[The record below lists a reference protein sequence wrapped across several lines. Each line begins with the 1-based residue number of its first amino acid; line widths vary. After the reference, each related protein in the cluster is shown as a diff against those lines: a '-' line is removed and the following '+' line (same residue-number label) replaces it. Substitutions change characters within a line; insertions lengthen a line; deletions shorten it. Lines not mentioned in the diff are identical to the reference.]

1 MKNDKIKLVSFE
13 GDEFIVDK
21 YTASMST
28 VILNIL
34 EVMTAEEDTIPLPN
48 IKTPILK
55 KIIEY
60 MEYHINNPAEEIP
73 KPLITSNLQ
82 DVVSS
87 WDYDFVNTDK
97 ETLYEL
103 IEASNYLDIKPLL
116 DLTCGKIA
124 SMMKDKTTE
133 EIRAEFDIVNDFT
146 REEEKQVGYGKKT
159 DGAVTSEEVTR
170 DEGLTNV
177 CVCSSRWAVPRPTK
191 GLKKTSAKG
200 KKQAGETK
208 QTKQHR
214 RSRPSS
220 TDEAVQKKQS
230 RRSRQYEAD
239 QTDHI
244 N

>member
-1 MKNDKIKLVSFE
+1 MKNEKIKLVSFE

-28 VILNIL
+28 VIMNIL

-48 IKTPILK
+48 IKTQILK

-60 MEYHINNPAEEIP
+60 MEYHIHNPADEIP

-146 REEEKQVGYGKKT
+146 REEEKQIR
-159 DGAVTSEEVTR
+159 EE
-170 DEGLTNV
+170 N
-177 CVCSSRWAVPRPTK
+177 RWC
-191 GLKKTSAKG
+191 G
-200 KKQAGETK
+200 
-208 QTKQHR
+208 
-214 RSRPSS
+214 
-220 TDEAVQKKQS
+220 D
-230 RRSRQYEAD
+230 
-239 QTDHI
+239 I
-244 N
+244 

>member
-1 MKNDKIKLVSFE
+1 MKNEKIKLVSFE

-60 MEYHINNPAEEIP
+60 MEYHINNPADEIP

-82 DVVSS
+82 DVVSI

-146 REEEKQVGYGKKT
+146 REEEKQIR
-159 DGAVTSEEVTR
+159 EE
-170 DEGLTNV
+170 N
-177 CVCSSRWAVPRPTK
+177 RWC
-191 GLKKTSAKG
+191 G
-200 KKQAGETK
+200 
-208 QTKQHR
+208 
-214 RSRPSS
+214 
-220 TDEAVQKKQS
+220 D
-230 RRSRQYEAD
+230 
-239 QTDHI
+239 I
-244 N
+244 

>member
-28 VILNIL
+28 VIMNIL
-34 EVMTAEEDTIPLPN
+34 EVMTEEEDTIPLPN
-48 IKTPILK
+48 IKTQILK

-60 MEYHINNPAEEIP
+60 MEYHIQNPADEIP
-73 KPLITSNLQ
+73 KPLSTSNLQ

-146 REEEKQVGYGKKT
+146 REEEKQIR
-159 DGAVTSEEVTR
+159 EE
-170 DEGLTNV
+170 N
-177 CVCSSRWAVPRPTK
+177 RWC
-191 GLKKTSAKG
+191 G
-200 KKQAGETK
+200 
-208 QTKQHR
+208 
-214 RSRPSS
+214 
-220 TDEAVQKKQS
+220 D
-230 RRSRQYEAD
+230 
-239 QTDHI
+239 I
-244 N
+244 

>member
-60 MEYHINNPAEEIP
+60 MEYHINNPADEIP

-146 REEEKQVGYGKKT
+146 REEEKQIR
-159 DGAVTSEEVTR
+159 EE
-170 DEGLTNV
+170 N
-177 CVCSSRWAVPRPTK
+177 RWC
-191 GLKKTSAKG
+191 G
-200 KKQAGETK
+200 
-208 QTKQHR
+208 
-214 RSRPSS
+214 
-220 TDEAVQKKQS
+220 D
-230 RRSRQYEAD
+230 
-239 QTDHI
+239 I
-244 N
+244 

>member
-28 VILNIL
+28 VIFNIL
-34 EVMTAEEDTIPLPN
+34 EVMTSEEDTIPLPN
-48 IKTPILK
+48 IKTQILK

-60 MEYHINNPAEEIP
+60 MEYHIHNPPDEIP

-82 DVVSS
+82 DVVSV

-146 REEEKQVGYGKKT
+146 REEEMQIR
-159 DGAVTSEEVTR
+159 EENKWCG
-170 DEGLTNV
+170 D
-177 CVCSSRWAVPRPTK
+177 
-191 GLKKTSAKG
+191 
-200 KKQAGETK
+200 
-208 QTKQHR
+208 
-214 RSRPSS
+214 
-220 TDEAVQKKQS
+220 
-230 RRSRQYEAD
+230 
-239 QTDHI
+239 I
-244 N
+244 

>member
-1 MKNDKIKLVSFE
+1 MKNEKIKLVSFE

-87 WDYDFVNTDK
+87 WDYDFVSTDK

-146 REEEKQVGYGKKT
+146 REEEKQVGLNSSKKGGK
-159 DGAVTSEEVTR
+159 
-170 DEGLTNV
+170 
-177 CVCSSRWAVPRPTK
+177 
-191 GLKKTSAKG
+191 
-200 KKQAGETK
+200 
-208 QTKQHR
+208 
-214 RSRPSS
+214 
-220 TDEAVQKKQS
+220 
-230 RRSRQYEAD
+230 
-239 QTDHI
+239 
-244 N
+244 

>member
-21 YTASMST
+21 NTASMST
-28 VILNIL
+28 VIMNIL

-60 MEYHINNPAEEIP
+60 MEYHINNPADEIP

-87 WDYDFVNTDK
+87 WDFDFVNTDK

-103 IEASNYLDIKPLL
+103 IEVKYKQMNIIMASNYLDIKPLL

-146 REEEKQVGYGKKT
+146 REEEKQIR
-159 DGAVTSEEVTR
+159 EE
-170 DEGLTNV
+170 N
-177 CVCSSRWAVPRPTK
+177 RWC
-191 GLKKTSAKG
+191 G
-200 KKQAGETK
+200 
-208 QTKQHR
+208 
-214 RSRPSS
+214 
-220 TDEAVQKKQS
+220 D
-230 RRSRQYEAD
+230 
-239 QTDHI
+239 I
-244 N
+244 

>member
-60 MEYHINNPAEEIP
+60 MEYHINNPADEIP

-82 DVVSS
+82 DVVST

-146 REEEKQVGYGKKT
+146 REEEKQIR
-159 DGAVTSEEVTR
+159 EE
-170 DEGLTNV
+170 N
-177 CVCSSRWAVPRPTK
+177 RWC
-191 GLKKTSAKG
+191 G
-200 KKQAGETK
+200 
-208 QTKQHR
+208 
-214 RSRPSS
+214 
-220 TDEAVQKKQS
+220 D
-230 RRSRQYEAD
+230 
-239 QTDHI
+239 I
-244 N
+244 

>member
-28 VILNIL
+28 VIFNIL
-34 EVMTAEEDTIPLPN
+34 EVMTSEEDTIPLPN
-48 IKTPILK
+48 IKTQILK
-55 KIIEY
+55 KVIEY
-60 MEYHINNPAEEIP
+60 MEYHIHNPPDEIP

-82 DVVSS
+82 DVVSV

-146 REEEKQVGYGKKT
+146 REEEMQIR
-159 DGAVTSEEVTR
+159 EENKWCG
-170 DEGLTNV
+170 D
-177 CVCSSRWAVPRPTK
+177 
-191 GLKKTSAKG
+191 
-200 KKQAGETK
+200 
-208 QTKQHR
+208 
-214 RSRPSS
+214 
-220 TDEAVQKKQS
+220 
-230 RRSRQYEAD
+230 
-239 QTDHI
+239 I
-244 N
+244 

>member
-1 MKNDKIKLVSFE
+1 
-13 GDEFIVDK
+13 
-21 YTASMST
+21 MST
-28 VILNIL
+28 VIMNIL

-60 MEYHINNPAEEIP
+60 MEYHINNPADEIP

-87 WDYDFVNTDK
+87 WDFDFVNTDK

-146 REEEKQVGYGKKT
+146 REEEKQIR
-159 DGAVTSEEVTR
+159 EE
-170 DEGLTNV
+170 N
-177 CVCSSRWAVPRPTK
+177 RWC
-191 GLKKTSAKG
+191 G
-200 KKQAGETK
+200 
-208 QTKQHR
+208 
-214 RSRPSS
+214 
-220 TDEAVQKKQS
+220 D
-230 RRSRQYEAD
+230 
-239 QTDHI
+239 I
-244 N
+244 

>member
-28 VILNIL
+28 VIFNIL
-34 EVMTAEEDTIPLPN
+34 EVMTSEEDAIPLPN
-48 IKTPILK
+48 IKTQILK

-60 MEYHINNPAEEIP
+60 MEYHIHNPPDEIP

-82 DVVSS
+82 DVVSV

-146 REEEKQVGYGKKT
+146 REEEMQIR
-159 DGAVTSEEVTR
+159 EENKWCG
-170 DEGLTNV
+170 D
-177 CVCSSRWAVPRPTK
+177 
-191 GLKKTSAKG
+191 
-200 KKQAGETK
+200 
-208 QTKQHR
+208 
-214 RSRPSS
+214 
-220 TDEAVQKKQS
+220 
-230 RRSRQYEAD
+230 
-239 QTDHI
+239 I
-244 N
+244 

>member
-21 YTASMST
+21 NTASMST
-28 VILNIL
+28 VIMNIL
-34 EVMTAEEDTIPLPN
+34 EVMTSEEDTIPLPN

-60 MEYHINNPAEEIP
+60 MEYHINNPADEIP

-87 WDYDFVNTDK
+87 WDFDFVNTDK

-146 REEEKQVGYGKKT
+146 REEEKQIR
-159 DGAVTSEEVTR
+159 EE
-170 DEGLTNV
+170 N
-177 CVCSSRWAVPRPTK
+177 RWC
-191 GLKKTSAKG
+191 G
-200 KKQAGETK
+200 
-208 QTKQHR
+208 
-214 RSRPSS
+214 
-220 TDEAVQKKQS
+220 D
-230 RRSRQYEAD
+230 
-239 QTDHI
+239 I
-244 N
+244 

>member
-1 MKNDKIKLVSFE
+1 MKNEKIKLVSFE

-87 WDYDFVNTDK
+87 WDYDFVSTDK

-146 REEEKQVGYGKKT
+146 REEEKQIR
-159 DGAVTSEEVTR
+159 EE
-170 DEGLTNV
+170 N
-177 CVCSSRWAVPRPTK
+177 RWC
-191 GLKKTSAKG
+191 G
-200 KKQAGETK
+200 
-208 QTKQHR
+208 
-214 RSRPSS
+214 
-220 TDEAVQKKQS
+220 D
-230 RRSRQYEAD
+230 
-239 QTDHI
+239 I
-244 N
+244 

>member
-1 MKNDKIKLVSFE
+1 MINDKIKLVSFE

-28 VILNIL
+28 VIFNIL
-34 EVMTAEEDTIPLPN
+34 EVMTSEEDTIPLPN
-48 IKTPILK
+48 IKTQILK
-55 KIIEY
+55 KVIEY
-60 MEYHINNPAEEIP
+60 MEYHIHNPPDEIP

-82 DVVSS
+82 DVVSV

-146 REEEKQVGYGKKT
+146 REEEMQIR
-159 DGAVTSEEVTR
+159 EENKWCG
-170 DEGLTNV
+170 D
-177 CVCSSRWAVPRPTK
+177 
-191 GLKKTSAKG
+191 
-200 KKQAGETK
+200 
-208 QTKQHR
+208 
-214 RSRPSS
+214 
-220 TDEAVQKKQS
+220 
-230 RRSRQYEAD
+230 
-239 QTDHI
+239 I
-244 N
+244 

>member
-28 VILNIL
+28 VIFNIL
-34 EVMTAEEDTIPLPN
+34 EVMTSEEDTIPLPN
-48 IKTPILK
+48 IKTQILK

-60 MEYHINNPAEEIP
+60 MEYHIHNPPDEIP

-82 DVVSS
+82 DVIISLKKIKIITSIVVSV

-146 REEEKQVGYGKKT
+146 REEEMQIR
-159 DGAVTSEEVTR
+159 EENKWCG
-170 DEGLTNV
+170 D
-177 CVCSSRWAVPRPTK
+177 
-191 GLKKTSAKG
+191 
-200 KKQAGETK
+200 
-208 QTKQHR
+208 
-214 RSRPSS
+214 
-220 TDEAVQKKQS
+220 
-230 RRSRQYEAD
+230 
-239 QTDHI
+239 I
-244 N
+244 

>member
-146 REEEKQVGYGKKT
+146 REEEKQIR
-159 DGAVTSEEVTR
+159 EE
-170 DEGLTNV
+170 N
-177 CVCSSRWAVPRPTK
+177 RWC
-191 GLKKTSAKG
+191 G
-200 KKQAGETK
+200 
-208 QTKQHR
+208 
-214 RSRPSS
+214 
-220 TDEAVQKKQS
+220 D
-230 RRSRQYEAD
+230 
-239 QTDHI
+239 I
-244 N
+244 

>member
-21 YTASMST
+21 NTASMST
-28 VILNIL
+28 VIMNIL

-60 MEYHINNPAEEIP
+60 MEYHINNPADEIP

-87 WDYDFVNTDK
+87 WDFDFVNTDK

-146 REEEKQVGYGKKT
+146 REEEKQIR
-159 DGAVTSEEVTR
+159 EE
-170 DEGLTNV
+170 N
-177 CVCSSRWAVPRPTK
+177 RWC
-191 GLKKTSAKG
+191 G
-200 KKQAGETK
+200 
-208 QTKQHR
+208 
-214 RSRPSS
+214 
-220 TDEAVQKKQS
+220 D
-230 RRSRQYEAD
+230 
-239 QTDHI
+239 I
-244 N
+244 

>member
-60 MEYHINNPAEEIP
+60 MEYHINNPADEIP

-82 DVVSS
+82 DVVST

-146 REEEKQVGYGKKT
+146 REEEKQVGFIF
-159 DGAVTSEEVTR
+159 
-170 DEGLTNV
+170 
-177 CVCSSRWAVPRPTK
+177 
-191 GLKKTSAKG
+191 
-200 KKQAGETK
+200 Q
-208 QTKQHR
+208 
-214 RSRPSS
+214 
-220 TDEAVQKKQS
+220 
-230 RRSRQYEAD
+230 
-239 QTDHI
+239 
-244 N
+244 

>member
-1 MKNDKIKLVSFE
+1 MKNEKIKLVSFE

-21 YTASMST
+21 NTASMST

-34 EVMTAEEDTIPLPN
+34 EVMTPEEDTIPLPN

-60 MEYHINNPAEEIP
+60 MEYHINNPADEIP

-87 WDYDFVNTDK
+87 WDFDFVNTDK

-146 REEEKQVGYGKKT
+146 REEEKQIR
-159 DGAVTSEEVTR
+159 EE
-170 DEGLTNV
+170 N
-177 CVCSSRWAVPRPTK
+177 RWC
-191 GLKKTSAKG
+191 G
-200 KKQAGETK
+200 
-208 QTKQHR
+208 
-214 RSRPSS
+214 
-220 TDEAVQKKQS
+220 D
-230 RRSRQYEAD
+230 
-239 QTDHI
+239 I
-244 N
+244 